1 MLKIKEAGVKTFEL
15 DYTREDSIEA
25 VAKEFGDIS
34 LNILINN
41 AG

>member
-1 MLKIKEAGVKTFEL
+1 MKSFEL
-15 DYTREDSIEA
+15 DYAREDSIEA